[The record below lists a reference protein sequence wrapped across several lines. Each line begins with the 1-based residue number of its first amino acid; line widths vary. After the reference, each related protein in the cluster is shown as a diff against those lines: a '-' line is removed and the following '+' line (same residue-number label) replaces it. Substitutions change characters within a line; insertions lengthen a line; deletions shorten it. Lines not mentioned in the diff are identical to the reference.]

1 MNNTNSAP
9 LGEVVTNVLTTKNY
23 DMFNHV
29 DGNRIVNKLHVRRLR
44 ESFKTKYLLSPII
57 VNSRFQII
65 DGQHRFNAAK
75 ELGLP
80 INYIICPDYQLKEVQ
95 LLNTNSKNW
104 KREDYLNAFCDLGY
118 EQYIAFR
125 KFKNRYPEYGIENC
139 MALLTNTS
147 STSGSGMTKLKD
159 FKSESNKDGQVRVR
173 KFEEGNFIIKDFDYA
188 CEMADN
194 LRLIKPYYSGYNRRF
209 FVLAMIGIFKNEKYS
224 HEQFIARLTSCP
236 IPLEARANVTQQKLL
251 IEEIYNYR
259 SRDKISLRY

>member
-1 MNNTNSAP
+1 MINTNSAP
-9 LGEVVTNVLTTKNY
+9 LGEVISNVLSTTNY

-118 EQYIAFR
+118 EHYVALR
-125 KFKNRYPEYGIENC
+125 KFKNLYPEHGIENC
-139 MALLTNTS
+139 MTLL
-147 STSGSGMTKLKD
+147 
-159 FKSESNKDGQVRVR
+159 SNKVGGLASSR
-173 KFEEGNFIIKDFDYA
+173 KEFITETNKKGAFASRTFEEGEFKVEDYENA
-188 CEMADN
+188 CNMADKI
-194 LRLIKPYYSGYNRRF
+194 RMIKPYYAYYYRRI
-209 FVLAMIGIFKNEKYS
+209 FVITMVAMFKNKDYN
-224 HEQFIARLTSCP
+224 HNQLITKLNHCP
-236 IPLEARANVTQQKLL
+236 IPLENRINVTQQKLL
-251 IEEIYNYR
+251 IEEIYNYK
-259 SRDKISLRY
+259 SRDKVSLRY

>member
-1 MNNTNSAP
+1 MINTKSAP

-29 DGNRIVNKLHVRRLR
+29 NGNRIVNKLHVRRLR

-104 KREDYLNAFCDLGY
+104 KKEDYLNAYCDLGY
-118 EQYIAFR
+118 ESYVAFR
-125 KFKNRYPEYGIENC
+125 KFKNRYPDFGIEVC
-139 MALLTNTS
+139 VSLLTNSSSIGSSGTS
-147 STSGSGMTKLKD
+147 SKD
-159 FKSESNKDGQVRVR
+159 FKDENNKYGNIKVRF
-173 KFEEGNFIIKDFDYA
+173 FEEGNLKIADYDAA
-188 CEMADN
+188 CEMAEK
-194 LRLIKPYYSGYNRRF
+194 LRLIKPYYEGYASRY
-209 FVLAMIGIFKNEKYS
+209 FVLAMIGIFKNPNYD
-224 HEQFIARLTSCP
+224 HEQFIARLKSCP
-236 IPLEARANVTQQKLL
+236 IPLERAVTVGKQRLL
-251 IEEIYNYR
+251 IEDIYNYR
-259 SRDKISLRY
+259 SREKVSLRY

>member
-1 MNNTNSAP
+1 MINTNSAP
-9 LGEVVTNVLTTKNY
+9 LGEVITNVLSTTNY

-80 INYIICPDYQLKEVQ
+80 INYIICPDYKLKEVQ

-118 EQYIAFR
+118 EQYIVFR
-125 KFKNRYPEYGIENC
+125 KFKKLYPEHGIDNC
-139 MALLTNTS
+139 MSLLSNRAGTIANIQSKEFITETNKQ
-147 STSGSGMTKLKD
+147 GKIV
-159 FKSESNKDGQVRVR
+159 NRV
-173 KFEEGNFIIKDFDYA
+173 FEEGEFKIEDYDNA
-188 CEMADN
+188 CNMADKI
-194 LRLIKPYYSGYNRRF
+194 RMIKPYYANYSRRV
-209 FVLAMIGIFKNEKYS
+209 FVLAMIGMFKNKEYN
-224 HEQFIARLTSCP
+224 HERFVAKLKSCP
-236 IPLEARANVTQQKLL
+236 IPLENRINVTQQKLL

-259 SRDKISLRY
+259 SRDKVSLRY